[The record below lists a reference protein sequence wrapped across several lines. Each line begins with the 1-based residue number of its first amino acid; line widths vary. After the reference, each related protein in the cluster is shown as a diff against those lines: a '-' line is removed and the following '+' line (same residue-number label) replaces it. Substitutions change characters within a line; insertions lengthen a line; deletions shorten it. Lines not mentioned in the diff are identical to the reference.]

1 MGTIFLAVSS
11 IYIFILIGYSAK
23 YFFKEKIDEKS
34 LNLLSVYFL
43 QVFLTFWGLLKRPID
58 SELLL
63 APLIYL
69 GIVAIILT
77 LTFLMARRLFADPKE
92 RSIASIAALIGN
104 TGNLGIP
111 VGIAVFGEE
120 SIPFTTLINL
130 ANVFIVYTLGVYFY
144 SRGNFSITE
153 SLRNIAKLPVLWFAL
168 LALGFNFYEVGLP
181 KEIMKVLEMGAYS
194 SMVIQLIILGM
205 YLHSVR
211 LHHLNLRLIAFVNGT
226 KFILLPALAFFLLQF
241 APLSTMIKG
250 VIFMELFM
258 PLAVANVNLSSLY
271 GCRSE
276 DVTALIFIS
285 SMLFL
290 LFGFFGLS
298 LIEQF

>member
-1 MGTIFLAVSS
+1 MGSIFLAVIS
-11 IYIFILIGYSAK
+11 IYLFILVGYSAK

-63 APLIYL
+63 APLFYL
-69 GIVAIILT
+69 GIVVIILT
-77 LTFLMARRLFADPKE
+77 LAFFMARQLFTDPKE

-111 VGIAVFGEE
+111 VGIAIFGEE

-130 ANVFIVYTLGVYFY
+130 FNVFIVYTLGVYFY
-144 SRGNFSITE
+144 SRGHFSMRE
-153 SLRNIAKLPVLWFAL
+153 SLRNIFKLPILWFAL
-168 LALGFNFYEVGLP
+168 LALGFNFYEVSLP

-205 YLHSVR
+205 FLHSVR
-211 LHHLNLRLIAFVNGT
+211 LRHLNLRLISFVNVT
-226 KFILLPALAFFLLQF
+226 KFILLPALAFFMLQF
-241 APLSTMIKG
+241 APFSTMIKG
-250 VIFMELFM
+250 IIFMELFM

-271 GCRSE
+271 DCRSE

-285 SMLFL
+285 SLLFL
-290 LFGFFGLS
+290 LFGFFGLYIIK
-298 LIEQF
+298 LL